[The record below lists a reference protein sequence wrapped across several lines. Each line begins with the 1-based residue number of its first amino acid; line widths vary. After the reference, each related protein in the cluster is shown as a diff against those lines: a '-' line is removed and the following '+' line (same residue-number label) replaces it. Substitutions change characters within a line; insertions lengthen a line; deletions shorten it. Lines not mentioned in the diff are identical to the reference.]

1 PVTDTKVP
9 ITKPRVNLGAAV
21 AAAGLSFGA
30 AIHVEEGCT
39 LNGWVAPDTNNY
51 PGWDANTWDPNSFV
65 IEEDPNFIHGYY
77 LSQFTAGQV
86 TESNCVN
93 GGSTW
98 ATDVF
103 DMNAFNYTT
112 RVDGVNDID
121 MVDMGYHYTEA
132 VIKYE
137 LTVIIPDDPN
147 DPGIHGTVDFD
158 PVPVEPNG
166 WYYEGT
172 QVTLTSMP
180 DPGYYVRGWYDVNDV
195 LLSTAKTYD
204 VVMDANQTVIIR
216 YRRPVTTGVSGGGD
230 AIQQAVNLAENG
242 DTLHVAAGTYSGD
255 IDFQGKEIRLFGDNP
270 DDPNIAAQV
279 IIDCQNSVRAFT
291 FDNGE
296 DVNTVVDGFTIINGG
311 PFGQAGGAIY
321 IGSECSPTI
330 VNIVISDCAVT
341 FDNGGSIYIGSG
353 SSPTINNVSI
363 SNSTAFLGNG
373 GAIYV
378 GMNSSPVFI
387 DCDIV
392 DSSVL

>member
-1 PVTDTKVP
+1 MLKKV
-9 ITKPRVNLGAAV
+9 V
-21 AAAGLSFGA
+21 
-30 AIHVEEGCT
+30 
-39 LNGWVAPDTNNY
+39 
-51 PGWDANTWDPNSFV
+51 
-65 IEEDPNFIHGYY
+65 EDPNFIHGYY
-77 LSQFTAGQV
+77 LSQFAAGQI
-86 TESNCVN
+86 TESNCVD

-103 DMNAFNYTT
+103 DMNAFDYTT

-137 LTVIIPDDPN
+137 LTVIIPDDAN

-172 QVTLTSMP
+172 LVTLTSMP

-204 VVMDANQTVIIR
+204 VVMDANQTIIIR

-242 DTLHVAAGTYSGD
+242 DTLHVAADTYSGD
-255 IDFQGKEIRLFGDNP
+255 IDFQGKEIRLFGVNP
-270 DDPNIAAQV
+270 DDPNIVAQV
-279 IIDCQNSVRAFT
+279 IIDCQDSVRAFT

-392 DSSVL
+392 DSS